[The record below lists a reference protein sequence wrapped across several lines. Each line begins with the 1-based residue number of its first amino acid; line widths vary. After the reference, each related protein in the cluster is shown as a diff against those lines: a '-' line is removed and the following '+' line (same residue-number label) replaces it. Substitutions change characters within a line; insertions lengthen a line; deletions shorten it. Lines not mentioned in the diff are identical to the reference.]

1 MKVKNSVR
9 TAVLRRPMW
18 RGGLAAIAAAA
29 VLAGCGSATND
40 TAAPAAETD
49 AAAPANVSDA
59 PEQLKSFTTEP
70 TSGLDKDINEAFKR
84 FAVPKVSPETQKVID
99 FSDQLESGESKAGQ
113 GKKIAYV
120 TECATENA
128 YCLTRL
134 KAVQAAVKKY
144 GATMKIFNAAFD
156 AGKQLSVAQ
165 TASTGDFDGF
175 MFGPVAGKLG
185 CRIWKQYLKPTG
197 KPIINM
203 DIPMCGNA
211 EHTPGMAATLT
222 MQSTPYFMAQ
232 LAHAFSSCKSKCK
245 VMAIGGFTGTD
256 LFNYWQTALKTEAAA
271 YPNVEI
277 VVDQAANFDPTKG
290 FSAIQTGLR
299 AHPDASVV
307 VSSWDDMTRG
317 AIRAIEAAGK
327 EPGKDVRVYSAGGSK
342 FAADLIKQGKWTS
355 TTPLQ
360 PYEEGLYGVA
370 SLLMAMEG
378 NPVNA
383 WINEAEFPA
392 IVPDGTGA
400 LYVTKENVDKLKPR
414 F

>member
-1 MKVKNSVR
+1 MKVSNCA
-9 TAVLRRPMW
+9 TTPGRRHW
-18 RGGLAAIAAAA
+18 RAGLAAVAAAA
-29 VLAGCGSATND
+29 MLAGCGSATSGGSSQ
-40 TAAPAAETD
+40 AEPEAE
-49 AAAPANVSDA
+49 AAATANVSDA
-59 PEQLKSFTTEP
+59 PEQLKSFTEEP
-70 TSGLDKDINEAFKR
+70 TSGLDKDINDAFKR
-84 FAVPKVSPETQKVID
+84 FAVPSVSEETQKVLD
-99 FSDQLESGESKAGQ
+99 FSAQLESGESKAGQ

-165 TASTGDFDGF
+165 TASTGDFDGY

-185 CRIWKQYLKPTG
+185 CRIWKQYLRPTG

-232 LAHAFSSCKSKCK
+232 LAHAFSSCKEKCK

-290 FSAIQTGLR
+290 FAAIQTGLR

-317 AIRAIEAAGK
+317 AIRAIQAAGK

-342 FAADLIKQGKWTS
+342 FALDLIKQGKWTA

-378 NPVNA
+378 KPVNA

-392 IVPDGTGA
+392 IVPDGTGS
-400 LYVTKENVDKLKPR
+400 LFVTKENADKMKPR

>member
-1 MKVKNSVR
+1 
-9 TAVLRRPMW
+9 MW
-18 RGGLAAIAAAA
+18 RRGAVAIAAAGL
-29 VLAGCGSATND
+29 LAGCGSSTTGGTTTEAQAD
-40 TAAPAAETD
+40 TAAPAA
-49 AAAPANVSDA
+49 VSDA
-59 PEQLKSFTTEP
+59 PDQLKSFATEP
-70 TSGLDKDINEAFKR
+70 QSGLNKDINDAFKR
-84 FAVPKVSPETQKVID
+84 FAVPSVSEATQKVLD
-99 FSDQLESGESKAGQ
+99 FSAQLESGESKAGQ

-134 KAVQAAVKKY
+134 KAVQATVKKY

-185 CRIWKQYLKPTG
+185 CRIWKQYLRPTG

-232 LAHAFSSCKSKCK
+232 LAHAFSSCKAKCK
-245 VMAIGGFTGTD
+245 VIAIGGFTGTD
-256 LFNYWQTALKTEAAA
+256 LFGYWQTALRTEAAA

-290 FSAIQTGLR
+290 FAAVQTGLR

-327 EPGKDVRVYSAGGSK
+327 KPGEDVRVYSAGGSK
-342 FAADLIKQGKWTS
+342 AAADLIRQGKWTS

-360 PYEEGLYGVA
+360 PYEEGVYGLA
-370 SLLMAMEG
+370 ALLMAMEG
-378 NPVNA
+378 KAVNA

-392 IVPDGTGA
+392 IVPDGTGS
-400 LYVTKENVDKLKPR
+400 LFVTKDNVDKLKPR